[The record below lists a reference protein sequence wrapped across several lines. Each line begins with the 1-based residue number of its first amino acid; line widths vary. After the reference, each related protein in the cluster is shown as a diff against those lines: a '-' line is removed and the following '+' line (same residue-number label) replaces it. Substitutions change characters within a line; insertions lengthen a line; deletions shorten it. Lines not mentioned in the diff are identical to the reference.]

1 VCPFLRTD
9 GEAPSGDPPSVHD
22 LGVALVPGSGPAVLI
37 VSPLASRLRDAATR
51 RRVTAATVAALRAR
65 GHGDVEVVET
75 GETGA
80 IGEAAAA
87 AVRLGATAVVVAGGD
102 GTVRDAAAALAET
115 GITMG
120 IVPAGAGNLYAS
132 AIGLPRRLEA
142 AVALLATAGAHP
154 FDLGEVRLD
163 GPGVPAAALPF
174 VAACGTG
181 FDGRLMAATTRESK
195 RRYGVAAY
203 FLAASRLLDHLA
215 PRPTVLTIDGTRT
228 ELESVVV
235 LVVNAGEPIPGRLR
249 PRLPVRP
256 DDGQLHVF
264 VLPRGGIL
272 GGVLGVLEH
281 MAAGTAGTSATGAAV
296 RLWGA
301 HVRVEVDPPGPTE
314 VDGDPFPAAA
324 LDARVRPG
332 ALLVIGG

>member
-1 VCPFLRTD
+1 
-9 GEAPSGDPPSVHD
+9 
-22 LGVALVPGSGPAVLI
+22 
-37 VSPLASRLRDAATR
+37 
-51 RRVTAATVAALRAR
+51 
-65 GHGDVEVVET
+65 
-75 GETGA
+75 
-80 IGEAAAA
+80 
-87 AVRLGATAVVVAGGD
+87 VVVAGGD
-102 GTVRDAAAALAET
+102 GTVRDAAAAVADT
-115 GITMG
+115 GVAMG

-142 AVALLATAGAHP
+142 AVARLAAADARP

-163 GPGVPAAALPF
+163 GPGVTGASLPF

-181 FDGRLMAATTRESK
+181 FDARLMAATTRESK

-215 PRPTVLTIDGTRT
+215 PRPTVLTIDDART

-235 LVVNAGEPIPGRLR
+235 LVVNAGQPFPGGLR

-256 DDGQLHVF
+256 DDGRLHVF

-281 MAAGTAGTSATGAAV
+281 MAASAAGASATGAAV

-314 VDGDPFPAAA
+314 VDGDPFPVAA